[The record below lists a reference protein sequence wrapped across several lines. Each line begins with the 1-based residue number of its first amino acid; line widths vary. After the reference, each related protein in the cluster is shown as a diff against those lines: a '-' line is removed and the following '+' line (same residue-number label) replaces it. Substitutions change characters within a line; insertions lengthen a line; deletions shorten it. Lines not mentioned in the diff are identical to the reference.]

1 MKQDEADGRRRRKL
15 MQAFVMLGT
24 ILGLGAFGL
33 AKSILMFGQTAGW
46 LRADAGVGPFY
57 YWLLTGTMLGLAL
70 GWGLI
75 RARGKP

>member
-46 LRADAGVGPFY
+46 LSKGVSVGPFY